1 MLEVV
6 TQLRLGH
13 QALVFATQA
22 GAAGDPAVRAKGQLA
37 IGQAF
42 DLRRGLQP
50 PVLATGLHVAAG
62 QAPAPVVFVEVAIQ
76 CQGQLDQRASQGQ
89 LDLLA
94 LDIALGAGGE
104 VANLRLAALNAAG
117 LEVELGALGAIE
129 VGVQVEAL
137 QAVVGKGQLLALEVE
152 LALRG
157 FQGAGHLDTPVDLPA
172 QLRPQLGQA
181 RQLDVD
187 LPGQTLLQAA
197 AAVDAVVAQADVQ
210 VGEGPLFAG
219 AFGLGGEHGGLP
231 AQAALEVQVCVEL
244 ELFVLELAFAAQRSG
259 QGAGQLCDPV
269 GGVQRRQIQGGV
281 PGNAVGKL
289 QVQVAFGLALAGTQ
303 FQLRQEDLLE
313 VATEGRDHIE
323 LARRAVEVSLEIA
336 QVVAVFIGDFTVE
349 GAQGHLRFVDERIE
363 AVPGK
368 IQPVDLGVR
377 AEALLPVQVG
387 TELEALLVAGRQVQ
401 TGDLR
406 ALGVNLALEQ

>member
-1 MLEVV
+1 
-6 TQLRLGH
+6 
-13 QALVFATQA
+13 
-22 GAAGDPAVRAKGQLA
+22 VRAKGQLA
-37 IGQAF
+37 IGQALDF
-42 DLRRGLQP
+42 CRGLQP

-104 VANLRLAALNAAG
+104 VANLRLAALNAVG

-219 AFGLGGEHGGLP
+219 TFGLGRQHSGLP

-349 GAQGHLRFVDERIE
+349 GAQGHLRFVDDRIE